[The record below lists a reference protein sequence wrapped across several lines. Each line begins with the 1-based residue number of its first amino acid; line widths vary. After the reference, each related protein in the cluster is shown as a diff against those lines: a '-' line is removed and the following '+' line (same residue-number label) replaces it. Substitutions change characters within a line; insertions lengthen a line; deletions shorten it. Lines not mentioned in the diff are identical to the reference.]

1 MIYPD
6 YSKNNLY
13 NVACSI
19 EDALVGGKACCSN
32 ITLSDKIFLVL
43 VDGMGYNILKSAVEG
58 IKFDKIYTVFPS
70 TTATALTTLMTATK
84 PGEHKILGYTTY
96 VDKVGVINALKYTMP
111 ETSEVDLLKKALGK
125 SMEEVFNVKS
135 IGKKAR
141 EKGKKSVSI
150 LPKCIAGSEFTK
162 MLYTNVEEY
171 RTLWDGIYKAKI
183 FGEKGVNF
191 ITLYIPDVD
200 LTAHRYGPYAEPT
213 LRAVKDII
221 SMILRDIPK
230 GYDIIITADHGF
242 IQTENAI
249 MLDEDKD
256 FVSSLDSP
264 PFGDARAIF
273 MRSRKDL
280 KCLEEKFSSF
290 KVFTIDEVKELGLL
304 AEKGEK
310 IDIHADYLGIPTDRK
325 VYVYRF
331 KNGYAGHKGHHGAML
346 EEEMEIPLIRYS

>member
-6 YSKNNLY
+6 YTRNNLY

-19 EDALVGGKACCSN
+19 ENSLVGDKEECSS

-43 VDGMGYNILKSAVEG
+43 VDGMGYNILKSAVDG
-58 IKFDKIYTVFPS
+58 IKFEKINTVFPS
-70 TTATALTTLMTATK
+70 TTATALTTLMTAKK
-84 PGEHKILGYTTY
+84 PAEHKILGYTTY
-96 VDKVGVINALKYTMP
+96 VDKVGVINVLKYTMP
-111 ETSEVDLLKKALGK
+111 ETSEADLLKKTLG
-125 SMEEVFNVKS
+125 SMEDTFKLKS

-141 EKGKKSVSI
+141 EKGKKSASL

-183 FGEKGVNF
+183 FAEKGVNF

-213 LRAVKDII
+213 LRATKDII
-221 SMILRDIPK
+221 SMITRDIPK
-230 GYDIIITADHGF
+230 GYDVIITADHGF
-242 IQTENAI
+242 IQTNNAI
-249 MLDEDKD
+249 MLDNDKD

-264 PFGDARAIF
+264 PFGDARAVF

-280 KCLEEKFSSF
+280 KILEEKYSNF
-290 KVFTIDEVKELGLL
+290 KVLTIDEVKELGLL
-304 AEKGEK
+304 GEKGE
-310 IDIHADYLGIPTDRK
+310 DIEVHADYLGIPTDRN
-325 VYVYRF
+325 VYVYRY
-331 KNGYAGHKGHHGAML
+331 KGSYAGHKGHHGAML